1 MQNIT
6 RNRDQFVVDPIRN
19 IPEPMHPT
27 FGDRPETARGTTPN
41 ANEPLDNEP
50 NANEPLLK
58 NRRSI
63 ENFIFDWRL
72 EGIVIQFIN
81 SK

>member
-6 RNRDQFVVDPIRN
+6 RNRDQFVGDPVTN

-41 ANEPLDNEP
+41 TNET
-50 NANEPLLK
+50 LLK

-63 ENFIFDWRL
+63 ENLIFDWRL

>member
-6 RNRDQFVVDPIRN
+6 RNRDQFVGDPVTN
-19 IPEPMHPT
+19 ISEPMHPT
-27 FGDRPETARGTTPN
+27 FVDQPETARGSTPN
-41 ANEPLDNEP
+41 ANET
-50 NANEPLLK
+50 LLE

-63 ENFIFDWRL
+63 ENFVFDWRL